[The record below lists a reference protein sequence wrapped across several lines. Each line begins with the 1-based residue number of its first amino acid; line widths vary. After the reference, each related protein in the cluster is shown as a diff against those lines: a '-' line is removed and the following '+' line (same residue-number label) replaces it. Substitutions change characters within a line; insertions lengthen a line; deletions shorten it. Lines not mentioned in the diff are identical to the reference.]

1 MKKLRTPG
9 AMAATT
15 VLVGGLAFL
24 IWLFGMYCAT
34 SVTAEYAAERF
45 IQDHGER
52 ADDLMKQDISIRMDH
67 AAEYDAR
74 YANYSKNLLW
84 TAMGDGLFRHWTPLT
99 EGEGGFLPRRDG
111 EEAVWQASAVFDAQ
125 GNLLVGSWEDYV
137 YFEYITEEQWK
148 AGEERLGNNARAIFD
163 RQYLNEAGREAL
175 NSSFHF
181 NAEALRLTGSFDGE
195 TFIPVTMEY
204 IDGDAFWTSL
214 TEQGSG
220 NYTTSGIVEKYD
232 LPWITFYENPDALPP
247 GTETV
252 TFYSDWFDVC
262 YNEPS
267 PALSYRGE
275 RYENVAALVSALG
288 PELKNG
294 RQNPNKFEGWKQI
307 LASMSYC
314 YEYDG
319 TIYCTPYYYG
329 PGTYEDGGETLHFY
343 LVSVVYASP
352 WRTALGELRGFYVVT
367 FLLGAVLT
375 LLVLRI
381 LRRELIRPVR
391 LVEEALRERKS
402 LLALEP
408 GEDWSWREGEAL
420 KQSFYLAADRGRSDQ
435 NEITRLNTAL
445 DFAKTAE
452 ENRRQMTSHIAHEL
466 KTPLAVV
473 HSYAEGLKEH
483 IAEDKR
489 DKYLDV
495 ILSETE
501 RMDAMVLEM
510 LDLSRLE
517 AGKVKLARDTFS
529 LAELTRSIFEKLE
542 RAAEAKELQL
552 TFRFP
557 EDTTITADEGRI
569 AQVVENFATNAVKY
583 TPVGGKIAVS
593 IQRRWDKITFAVE
606 NSCPPLSD
614 EALSKVWDTFY
625 RADEA
630 RSGGGTGLGLAIA
643 KSIIELHGGKCEAH
657 NSHNGVY
664 FAFTI

>member
-15 VLVGGLAFL
+15 VLVGGLALL
-24 IWLFGMYCAT
+24 IWLAGMYCTT
-34 SVTAEYAAERF
+34 SVTAEYAAERCL
-45 IQDHGER
+45 QDYGER
-52 ADDLMKQDISIRMDH
+52 ADELMQGNIAIRMDNI
-67 AAEYDAR
+67 AELDAE
-74 YANYSKNLLW
+74 YANYSKNLIW
-84 TAMGDGLFRHWTPLT
+84 TAVDYDLYRHGSPLT

-111 EEAVWQASAVFDAQ
+111 KEYVWQATAAFDAQ
-125 GNLLVGSWEDYV
+125 GNLLAGSWEDYI
-137 YFEYITEEQWK
+137 YFEYLTEEQWQ
-148 AGEERLGNNARAIFD
+148 AGEERSINNARALFD
-163 RQYLNEAGREAL
+163 RQHLNEAGREAL
-175 NSSFHF
+175 DSTFHYDM
-181 NAEALRLTGSFDGE
+181 EALRLTGSFDGE
-195 TFIPVTMEY
+195 TFTPVTMEC
-204 IDGDAFWTSL
+204 IDRGAFWTAL
-214 TEQGSG
+214 TEQGGGS
-220 NYTTSGIVEKYD
+220 YTVSGIVEKYD

-294 RQNPNKFEGWKQI
+294 RQNLSKFEGWKQI

-329 PGTYEDGGETLHFY
+329 PFNYEDGGETLHFY

-352 WRTALGELRGFYVVT
+352 WRTALGELRWFYVVT

-381 LRRELIRPVR
+381 LRRQLIRPVR

-402 LLALEP
+402 LLALAP

-420 KQSFYLAADRGRSDQ
+420 KQSFYLAADRDRSDQ

-557 EDTTITADEGRI
+557 EDTTVTADEGRI

-583 TPVGGKIAVS
+583 TPVGGKITVS
-593 IQRRWDKITFAVE
+593 IYRRWNKITFAVE

-657 NSHNGVY
+657 NSRNGVY
-664 FAFTI
+664 FPFTI

>member
-1 MKKLRTPG
+1 MKKRHAPG

-15 VLVGGLAFL
+15 VLVSGLVLL
-24 IWLFGMYCAT
+24 IWLAGMYCTT

-45 IQDHGER
+45 VQDHGER
-52 ADDLMKQDISIRMDH
+52 ADDLMERDISYQIDSS
-67 AAEYDAR
+67 AKLDADYD
-74 YANYSKNLLW
+74 NYNKNLIW
-84 TAMGDGLFRHWTPLT
+84 NAVRNGLSGHWTPLT
-99 EGEGGFLPRRDG
+99 EGEGGFLPRRNG
-111 EEAVWQASAVFDAQ
+111 EEYVWQATAAFDAQ
-125 GNLLVGSWEDYV
+125 GNLLAGSWEDYIN
-137 YFEYITEEQWK
+137 FEYLTEEQWQ
-148 AGEERLGNNARAIFD
+148 AGEERSHNNARAIFD

-175 NSSFHF
+175 DSSFHF
-181 NAEALRLTGSFDGE
+181 GLEALRLTGSFDGE
-195 TFIPVTMEY
+195 TFTPATMEY
-204 IDGDAFWTSL
+204 IERDTVWSILEERGG
-214 TEQGSG
+214 GS
-220 NYTTSGIVEKYD
+220 YTVSGIVEEYD

-247 GTETV
+247 GAETV
-252 TFYSDWFDVC
+252 TFYSDWFDLC

-275 RYENVAALVSALG
+275 RYENAAALVSALG
-288 PELKNG
+288 LELRNG
-294 RQNPNKFEGWKQI
+294 RQNPSKFEGWKQI
-307 LASMSYC
+307 LVSMSYC

-319 TIYCTPYYYG
+319 RIYCTPYYSG
-329 PGTYEDGGETLHFY
+329 PGTYEDRDEILYFY

-352 WRTALGELRGFYVVT
+352 WRTAMAELRGFYLVT
-367 FLLGAVLT
+367 FLLGAALT

-391 LVEEALRERKS
+391 LVGEALRERNS
-402 LLALEP
+402 LLALSP

-420 KQSFYLAADRGRSDQ
+420 EQSFYLAADRGRSDQ

-552 TFRFP
+552 TFAFP
-557 EDTTITADEGRI
+557 EDSTVTADEGRM

-593 IQRRWDKITFAVE
+593 IYRRWDKTTLAVE
-606 NSCPPLSD
+606 NECPPLSD
-614 EALSKVWDTFY
+614 EALAKVWDTFY

-657 NSHNGVY
+657 NTQHGVR

>member
-15 VLVGGLAFL
+15 VLVGGLALL
-24 IWLFGMYCAT
+24 IWLFGMYCTT

-52 ADDLMKQDISIRMDH
+52 ADDLMERDISIRMDRI
-67 AAEYDAR
+67 AELDAR
-74 YANYSKNLLW
+74 YGNYSKNLIW
-84 TAMGDGLFRHWTPLT
+84 TAVGNGLFVHWTPLT

-111 EEAVWQASAVFDAQ
+111 EEAVWQATAAFDAQ
-125 GNLLVGSWEDYV
+125 GNLLAGSWEDYV
-137 YFEYITEEQWK
+137 YFEYLTEEQWK

-175 NSSFHF
+175 DSSFHYDM
-181 NAEALRLTGSFDGE
+181 EALRLTGSFDGE
-195 TFIPVTMEY
+195 TFTPVTMEC
-204 IDGDAFWTSL
+204 IERDAFWTAL
-214 TEQGSG
+214 TERGSG
-220 NYTTSGIVEKYD
+220 NYTTSGIVEEED

-252 TFYSDWFDVC
+252 TFYSDWFDIC
-262 YNEPS
+262 YNESS
-267 PALSYRGE
+267 PAFSYRGE
-275 RYENVAALVSALG
+275 RYENATALVSALG

-294 RQNPNKFEGWKQI
+294 RQNLSKFEGFGQI
-307 LASMSYC
+307 LVSMSYC
-314 YEYDG
+314 YEYNGIID
-319 TIYCTPYYYG
+319 CSPYYYG

-352 WRTALGELRGFYVVT
+352 WRTALGELRWFYVVT
-367 FLLGAVLT
+367 FLLGAALT
-375 LLVLRI
+375 LLVLRV
-381 LRRELIRPVR
+381 LRRQLVRPVR
-391 LVEEALRERKS
+391 LVEEALRERKN
-402 LLALEP
+402 LLALAP
-408 GEDWSWREGEAL
+408 GEDWSWREPAAL
-420 KQSFYLAADRGRSDQ
+420 KQSFYLAADRDRSGQ

-489 DKYLDV
+489 DKYVDV

-529 LAELTRSIFEKLE
+529 LAELARSIFDKLE

-552 TFRFP
+552 TFAFP
-557 EDTTITADEGRI
+557 EDSTVTADEGRI

-583 TPVGGKIAVS
+583 TPVGGKITVF
-593 IQRRWDKITFAVE
+593 IRRRWNKTTFAVE
-606 NSCPPLSD
+606 NECEPLPE

-657 NSHNGVY
+657 NSRNGVY